1 MMKGLKKKGK
11 LKRVISPRPKDA
23 DVEIASYPLAV
34 IVAAATGNSFIKKR
48 YALAE
53 AKQTEADLR
62 NEEFESEEKL
72 LAVAM
77 DFGWKIEVNKNPA
90 IPCEF
95 GIHFADYLRNMK
107 YLQGE
112 EEWKLVNRLLMGGKV
127 FLTKNDIAKLL
138 GEEVRNRIERRL
150 EAKDMPALPATV
162 IELAERIKEYSR
174 KEIGETKMEGFLK
187 TVVQEAFPPCITAL
201 YQAFSSGRH
210 LSHIGR
216 FTLTSFLVAVGMSSD
231 TVIELF
237 GEFSDYNEQLTRYQ
251 VEHIAGERG
260 SRTRYVPP
268 KCATLKTHSVC
279 MNPDET
285 CRRIYH
291 PIRYYRTKAKKL
303 GKLPTRTE

>member
-1 MMKGLKKKGK
+1 MRAATRFVRGVNPTLQDLNGPEAKLVLDRAEERLKEAI
-11 LKRVISPRPKDA
+11 LTTTVSRRPKDA
-23 DVEIASYPLAV
+23 DVEIASYPIAV
-34 IVAAATGNSFIKKR
+34 VVAAATGSSFIKKR

-95 GIHFADYLRNMK
+95 GVHFADYLRNIK

-112 EEWKLVNRLLMGGKV
+112 EEWKLVNRLLMRGKV
-127 FLTKNDIAKLL
+127 FLTNGEIAKLL

-150 EAKDMPALPATV
+150 ETKDMLALPAPL
-162 IELAERIKEYSR
+162 IELADRIKEYSR
-174 KEIGETKMEGFLK
+174 KEIGETEIEGFPK
-187 TVVQEAFPPCITAL
+187 VVVQEAFPPCIAAL

-216 FTLTSFLVAVGMSSD
+216 FTLTSFLVAVGMPSD
-231 TVIELF
+231 KVIELF
-237 GEFSDYNEQLTRYQ
+237 
-251 VEHIAGERG
+251 RG
-260 SRTRYVPP
+260 G
-268 KCATLKTHSVC
+268 L
-279 MNPDET
+279 
-285 CRRIYH
+285 
-291 PIRYYRTKAKKL
+291 
-303 GKLPTRTE
+303 